1 MLIMLMYSNDNNY
14 DIVMNL
20 KKSSG
25 CVGTALACTFRL
37 MPALQLLD
45 CM

>member
-1 MLIMLMYSNDNNY
+1 MLIMLIHFNDNNY
-14 DIVMNL
+14 DMVVNQ

-25 CVGTALACTFRL
+25 CVGTALACTFRI
-37 MPALQLLD
+37 MSALLLLD